1 MSLNKE
7 LYTIGKTKEI
17 ISKYGF
23 KFSKS
28 LGQNFLID
36 GNIITKICEGTDI
49 TKQDGIIEV
58 GPGIG
63 TLTEQLSKYANKV
76 VAVELDKKLI
86 PILEETI
93 GNLENV
99 SVINNDILKVDL
111 EKLIEEEF
119 SGLDVK
125 VVANL
130 PYYITT
136 PIIMK
141 LLESRL
147 NIKSIS
153 VMIQKEVANRM
164 ISPPGSKDYGA
175 LSVAVQY
182 YSNPRIITNV
192 PSSVF
197 IPKPNV
203 DSAVIKLDIYENSP
217 VKVIDES
224 IMFKV
229 VKSAFGKR
237 RKTILNAL
245 SSGVLDL
252 DKETIAKVLEKAEID
267 PKKRGEVLSLKDF
280 ALIAD
285 TIVKEIK

>member
-1 MSLNKE
+1 MSKD
-7 LYTIGKTKEI
+7 LYMPSRTKEI

-23 KFSKS
+23 RFSKS

-36 GNIITKICEGTDI
+36 GNIITKICEGAEI
-49 TKQDGIIEV
+49 TEQDGVIEV

-63 TLTEQLSKYANKV
+63 TLTQQLSKYAKKV
-76 VAVELDKKLI
+76 VAIELDTKLL
-86 PILEETI
+86 PILEET
-93 GNLENV
+93 LEGIDNV
-99 SVINNDILKVDL
+99 QVINNDILKVDI
-111 EKLIEEEF
+111 EKLIEDEF
-119 SGLDVK
+119 EGLDVK

-153 VMIQKEVANRM
+153 VMIQKEVAMRM
-164 ISPPGSKDYGA
+164 NANPGGKDYGA

-182 YSNPRIITNV
+182 YSDPKIIANV

-203 DSAVIKLDIYENSP
+203 DSAVIKLDIYKKPP
-217 VKVIDES
+217 VEVLDEKL
-224 IMFKV
+224 MFKV
-229 VKSAFGKR
+229 VKSAFGQR

-245 SSGVLDL
+245 SGGYLDL
-252 DKETIAKVLEKAEID
+252 DKETIKKVLEIAEID
-267 PKKRGEVLSLKDF
+267 PQKRGEVLSIEDF
-280 ALIAD
+280 AHISD
-285 TIVKEIK
+285 TITKEIQ